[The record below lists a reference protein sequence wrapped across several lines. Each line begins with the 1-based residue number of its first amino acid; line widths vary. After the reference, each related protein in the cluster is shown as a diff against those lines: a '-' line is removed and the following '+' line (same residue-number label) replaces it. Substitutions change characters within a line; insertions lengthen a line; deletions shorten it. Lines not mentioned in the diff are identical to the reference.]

1 MCQNSPYINICGA
14 ISKKRSEKNMER
26 SKAKADKFR
35 FIDEEKREKVILSL
49 KCIFS
54 CAAGLLLARAEI
66 FGLSPL
72 GLAFSAA
79 AGSYALAASVG
90 ALAGYLLSFSGTAGI
105 RYMACVAG
113 IALINFSVSRLRGES
128 SARKVAPIASALCCA
143 STGIAVLLVEG
154 FSLNGIVTFLAD
166 CVLAGARAH

>member
-1 MCQNSPYINICGA
+1 
-14 ISKKRSEKNMER
+14 MER

-54 CAAGLLLARAEI
+54 CAVGLLLARAKI
-66 FGLSPL
+66 FGSLSPL

-90 ALAGYLLSFSGTAGI
+90 ALVGYLLSFSGTAGI

-143 STGIAVLLVEG
+143 STGIA
-154 FSLNGIVTFLAD
+154 FCSS
-166 CVLAGARAH
+166 RAFR

>member
-1 MCQNSPYINICGA
+1 
-14 ISKKRSEKNMER
+14 MER

-54 CAAGLLLARAEI
+54 CAVGLLLARAKI
-66 FGLSPL
+66 FGSLSPL

-90 ALAGYLLSFSGTAGI
+90 ALVGYLLT
-105 RYMACVAG
+105 
-113 IALINFSVSRLRGES
+113 
-128 SARKVAPIASALCCA
+128 
-143 STGIAVLLVEG
+143 
-154 FSLNGIVTFLAD
+154 
-166 CVLAGARAH
+166 

>member
-1 MCQNSPYINICGA
+1 
-14 ISKKRSEKNMER
+14 MER

-35 FIDEEKREKVILSL
+35 FIDEEKREKIIFSL

-54 CAAGLLLARAEI
+54 CAVGLLLARAKI
-66 FGLSPL
+66 FGSLSPL

-90 ALAGYLLSFSGTAGI
+90 ALVYYLLSFSGTAGI

-113 IALINFSVSRLRGES
+113 IALINFFPSVACAEKN

-143 STGIAVLLVEG
+143 SPA
-154 FSLNGIVTFLAD
+154 
-166 CVLAGARAH
+166 